1 MYFLDESQIY
11 VFVRRFVRD
20 GFDSKIISVPI
31 CGLFVVTILEVCARY
46 LLTFGAQ
53 VSSSFVGESKIS
65 TLAVFLFGSP

>member
-31 CGLFVVTILEVCARY
+31 CGLFVVTILARY

>member
-1 MYFLDESQIY
+1 MYFLDEAQIY
-11 VFVRRFVRD
+11 VFEQRCVKD
-20 GFDSKIISVPI
+20 GLDSEIISVPI

-65 TLAVFLFGSP
+65 TLAVSLFGPP

>member
-31 CGLFVVTILEVCARY
+31 CGLFVVTILEARY

-53 VSSSFVGESKIS
+53 VSSSFVGESKIF